1 MTKTEQVDDLVSEG
15 DSDSEDED
23 DCSKICLSAL
33 RKLSLANE
41 SSPQLI
47 PMTDHVI
54 PPEVVELYG
63 SWMFEQQS
71 RGERT

>member
-1 MTKTEQVDDLVSEG
+1 
-15 DSDSEDED
+15 
-23 DCSKICLSAL
+23 
-33 RKLSLANE
+33 LANE

-71 RGERT
+71 RGERTRNQNLSKITEAEREVSVEKNSGII